1 MEPPGDEILLQQIG
15 AAKYMNPHPV
25 YNKKGKKA
33 LRGHQNLF
41 EEFRRVGTKNAL
53 SEERTKYI
61 LCPAQVL
68 DSSITEI
75 SITFLDTP
83 TLTVWRHIWNG

>member
-41 EEFRRVGTKNAL
+41 EEFRRVGTMHFQKREQSTYSVQL
-53 SEERTKYI
+53 R
-61 LCPAQVL
+61 
-68 DSSITEI
+68 SSTVA
-75 SITFLDTP
+75 SLKFRLRFL
-83 TLTVWRHIWNG
+83 TLPP

>member
-1 MEPPGDEILLQQIG
+1 M
-15 AAKYMNPHPV
+15 KYCCSKLVQRNMNPHPV

-41 EEFRRVGTKNAL
+41 EKLRRVGTKNAL
-53 SEERTKYI
+53 SEQRTKYI

-68 DSSITEI
+68 DGSITEM

-83 TLTVWRHIWNG
+83 TLTV

>member
-1 MEPPGDEILLQQIG
+1 MEPPRDEILLQQIG

-41 EEFRRVGTKNAL
+41 EEFRRVGKKKCTFRRENKVHTL
-53 SEERTKYI
+53 S
-61 LCPAQVL
+61 
-68 DSSITEI
+68 SSG
-75 SITFLDTP
+75 P
-83 TLTVWRHIWNG
+83 RQ

>member
-1 MEPPGDEILLQQIG
+1 MEPPRDEILLQQIG

-41 EEFRRVGTKNAL
+41 EEFRRVGTKNEL
-53 SEERTKYI
+53 
-61 LCPAQVL
+61 
-68 DSSITEI
+68 
-75 SITFLDTP
+75 
-83 TLTVWRHIWNG
+83 